1 MDILHNLEEIY
12 QELND
17 LNKNLNEYIDLVDSS
32 MYNPKT
38 SAKLDKMRDTNT
50 HSINSIKEKI
60 LDKIEIL
67 KKEEKDDIIKK
78 EKDCKEE

>member
-1 MDILHNLEEIY
+1 MDNLHNLEEIY

-17 LNKNLNEYIDLVDSS
+17 LNKNLNEYIDLVDTS

-38 SAKLDKMRDTNT
+38 NAKLDKMRDSNT
-50 HSINSIKEKI
+50 SSINSIKENI
-60 LDKIEIL
+60 LDRIEIL
-67 KKEEKDDIIKK
+67 KKEEKDDIIKE